1 MSKRRDKSYP
11 LDQCALY
18 RCNTRKK
25 LFKLLQTSPEKFA
38 ELKTATDLYK
48 PLKKKKKDGTFR
60 TVLAPRGDLKRIQ
73 RRIGELLLRVKT
85 PEYLMSPV
93 RGRSNIDNAALHRGA
108 RAFHLLDIADFYP
121 SCTASKVAWF
131 FGQSL
136 GCPSDVVKVLLD
148 LTTLDGALPAG
159 SPASPSLAFW
169 AYADMW
175 DEIDLLTSDAGC
187 QVSVYV
193 DDITVSGES
202 VPGALVHAIKERLA
216 HHGHSYKASKEV
228 CQINAPVVVTGVV
241 VREWTLLMPNVQ
253 HLARHKLRVE
263 VERLPEGYEK
273 AQKMASLAGR
283 DGTERQ
289 ILLRNEVQSA
299 SSVPV

>member
-85 PEYLMSPV
+85 PKYLMSPV

-108 RAFHLLDIADFYP
+108 RAFHLLGFLAN
-121 SCTASKVAWF
+121 
-131 FGQSL
+131 
-136 GCPSDVVKVLLD
+136 LLA
-148 LTTLDGALPAG
+148 ALQ
-159 SPASPSLAFW
+159 
-169 AYADMW
+169 MW
-175 DEIDLLTSDAGC
+175 
-187 QVSVYV
+187 
-193 DDITVSGES
+193 
-202 VPGALVHAIKERLA
+202 
-216 HHGHSYKASKEV
+216 
-228 CQINAPVVVTGVV
+228 
-241 VREWTLLMPNVQ
+241 
-253 HLARHKLRVE
+253 
-263 VERLPEGYEK
+263 
-273 AQKMASLAGR
+273 
-283 DGTERQ
+283 
-289 ILLRNEVQSA
+289 
-299 SSVPV
+299 